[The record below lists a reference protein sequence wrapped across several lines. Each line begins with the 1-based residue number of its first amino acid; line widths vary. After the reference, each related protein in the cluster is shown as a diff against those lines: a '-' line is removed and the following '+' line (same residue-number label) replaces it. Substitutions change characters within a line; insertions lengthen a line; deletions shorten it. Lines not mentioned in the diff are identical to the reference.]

1 MQGVAAAAY
10 GRDYLSGNSGRFYD
24 YPRDLVRFEI
34 PNCGA
39 AVVDITF
46 HNITFNGRPDFN
58 DYQWSFRFRG
68 PQVPGQDA
76 TIGWYDLGARAQKLS
91 GTKWRITL
99 DANQFGSY
107 RPVDDSILFMGG
119 PAFSNDRVF
128 RSGFE

>member
-1 MQGVAAAAY
+1 M
-10 GRDYLSGNSGRFYD
+10 
-24 YPRDLVRFEI
+24 
-34 PNCGA
+34 
-39 AVVDITF
+39 
-46 HNITFNGRPDFN
+46 
-58 DYQWSFRFRG
+58 
-68 PQVPGQDA
+68 PGQDA